1 MEIVFFRLH
10 SRLVAAVTRILN
22 KSLLRLIEFAV
33 LLFALGLV
41 AFQLFI
47 HTRILNHTQAQRC
60 LQAAFDS
67 SNENVLGNHVV
78 QIHVPKLIRNERV
91 FLYSTKKAYLMLD
104 QSARKEHRVR
114 TAKVTVGSSQE
125 CFGPPIVHKLIER
138 FMGYDTILMN
148 WVISWRAA
156 SGFLYNVHS
165 RELSDLSNAA
175 DFKKKIETPAAVITF
190 KVWTAATTLFLFFT
204 TSTLVSFTLRET
216 QARMLK
222 FTVLLQ
228 ARVRAG
234 RPYGPLVLSHMAE
247 SLVFVPVMIGI
258 LFFLFEF
265 YADQLLAFEV
275 LSVVWTCE
283 VFSVVCLRSYA
294 SLRFF
299 PPAFLLYFSL
309 FHAYFFMFPFG
320 FSYLAL
326 LTAALF
332 LV

>member
-60 LQAAFDS
+60 LQAAFDNS
-67 SNENVLGNHVV
+67 SPTLFYVEEATTKSLVPHIDNDILNFTSNHD
-78 QIHVPKLIRNERV
+78 PEKEKIRNERV

-148 WVISWRAA
+148 WVISWEGSFRVSVQCTLQRA
-156 SGFLYNVHS
+156 
-165 RELSDLSNAA
+165 
-175 DFKKKIETPAAVITF
+175 
-190 KVWTAATTLFLFFT
+190 
-204 TSTLVSFTLRET
+204 
-216 QARMLK
+216 
-222 FTVLLQ
+222 
-228 ARVRAG
+228 VRPEQ
-234 RPYGPLVLSHMAE
+234 R
-247 SLVFVPVMIGI
+247 
-258 LFFLFEF
+258 
-265 YADQLLAFEV
+265 
-275 LSVVWTCE
+275 
-283 VFSVVCLRSYA
+283 R
-294 SLRFF
+294 
-299 PPAFLLYFSL
+299 
-309 FHAYFFMFPFG
+309 
-320 FSYLAL
+320 
-326 LTAALF
+326 
-332 LV
+332 